1 MALLTATAVI
11 VASCLWYAVK
21 YRLCF
26 SETLTL
32 KDWPLCVSFV
42 LATYTT
48 VYCLVHEI
56 GALFIWANT
65 LLFLLG
71 ASKIVSGRHKV
82 FSAVCTLNI
91 FFYSGEL
98 QDPNATTRRVMAS
111 VGLAL
116 SITFALVYIYDN
128 FITKRST

>member
-26 SETLTL
+26 SEAINLRC
-32 KDWPLCVSFV
+32 DWPLCAVFV
-42 LATYTT
+42 LAATTT

-65 LLFLLG
+65 ILFLLG
-71 ASKIVSGRHKV
+71 ASGILSGRHRV
-82 FSAVCTLNI
+82 FSAICVLNT
-91 FFYSGEL
+91 FFYTAEL
-98 QDPNATTRRVMAS
+98 KDRDAAGRTTSAS
-111 VGLAL
+111 IGLAL
-116 SITFALVYIYDN
+116 SITFGLVYVYDV
-128 FITKRST
+128 FIRCR